1 MICDFF
7 IFLCCC
13 KKKVTSQL
21 CHSFFGDTRSDII
34 KNETNE
40 LRDNKF
46 YISVLFVYFQLM
58 AHNATVQLGGT
69 AFLVCKVAGID
80 RVSINSNI
88 DDLKVI
94 LN

>member
-1 MICDFF
+1 MTCDFF

-13 KKKVTSQL
+13 KKGHVTTL
-21 CHSFFGDTRSDII
+21 SFFLGDTRSDII

-80 RVSINSNI
+80 RVSINSSM
-88 DDLKVI
+88 DVLKVI